1 MLSIFF
7 VICALLVVLVGYYLK
22 NTFMNNANKVQN
34 IEDFEAKKDEGVA
47 NVIEPVEQKSL
58 YIKPEKMRY
67 WLYPSVR
74 DLSFE
79 FQILYDLVVVKN
91 LWIDE
96 PFHTKFYEIFLLLSK
111 NNFMIRNPN
120 SSDLIL
126 NMRDEN
132 DIVRTSTSYE
142 VFSTNELLYATIEYS
157 LDSIVG
163 FYESDAKNIV
173 FVIVLIIC
181 GKSQYFNQKELP
193 LALIQDVL
201 KEYSELENI
210 WYILELIEAKDRRF
224 DFIEKA
230 YELAIQKAITYPYND
245 STSPLHL
252 QISSNLPKKVLKN
265 I

>member
-22 NTFMNNANKVQN
+22 TIFINKANRVQGM
-34 IEDFEAKKDEGVA
+34 EDFEAKKGEGVEKI
-47 NVIEPVEQKSL
+47 IEPVEQKS
-58 YIKPEKMRY
+58 IKPEKMRY

-79 FQILYDLVVVKN
+79 CRILYDLVVVKN

-96 PFHTKFYEIFLLLSK
+96 PFHTKLYEILLLLSR

-120 SSDLIL
+120 SSDLVI
-126 NMRDEN
+126 NIRDEN
-132 DIVRTSTSYE
+132 DIVQTSKSYE

-157 LDSIVG
+157 LGSIVG

-173 FVIVLIIC
+173 FAIVLIIC
-181 GKSQYFNQKELP
+181 EKSQYFNQKELP